1 MLNLIHK
8 TTNNHAKDK
17 LKKKTQLQQD
27 GCYTIVRLSFETPSS
42 SFTVQLVYLLLG
54 HYSNDEV
61 RWSNIACT
69 KCYQYSNCLE
79 TVVFCFASF
88 NVHYYQ
94 NLQQWRTNFIVIQPI
109 MASVLISVFIQRC
122 YLAFIIFFN

>member
-17 LKKKTQLQQD
+17 LKKTQLQQD

-69 KCYQYSNCLE
+69 KCYQYSNSLE
-79 TVVFCFASF
+79 NCCILFSSF
-88 NVHYYQ
+88 NVYYYQ
-94 NLQQWRTNFIVIQPI
+94 NLQRWRTNFIVIQPI
-109 MASVLISVFIQRC
+109 IASVLISQF
-122 YLAFIIFFN
+122 LSKDAT

>member
-17 LKKKTQLQQD
+17 LKKKPQLQQD

-61 RWSNIACT
+61 RWSNLACT
-69 KCYQYSNCLE
+69 G
-79 TVVFCFASF
+79 TV
-88 NVHYYQ
+88 
-94 NLQQWRTNFIVIQPI
+94 IVQKLLY
-109 MASVLISVFIQRC
+109 SVLQASMYIIIRISNGGGQISLSYNQ
-122 YLAFIIFFN
+122 